1 MLMNKFM
8 SFAIKEAEKGINLG
22 HGGPFG
28 AVIVKD
34 GKIVGRGHNHVVA
47 NNDPTCHGEI
57 DAIRKSCKKLKNFSL
72 SGCDIYTTGEPCP
85 MCLSA
90 CLWAN
95 INHIYYGCTIEDN
108 DDIGFRD
115 EIFYKYLDISKKNMK
130 SKITQIDHA
139 ECLELFKKY
148 KNIKNKT
155 MY

>member
-1 MLMNKFM
+1 MNKFM
-8 SFAIKEAEKGINLG
+8 NQAIKEAEKGISLG

-28 AVIVKD
+28 SVIVKN
-34 GKIVGRGHNHVVA
+34 GKIVGRGHNHVVV

-57 DAIRKSCKKLKNFSL
+57 DAIRKTCKKLKTFDL

-95 INHIYYGCTIEDN
+95 INHIYYGCTIQDN
-108 DDIGFRD
+108 DKIGFRD
-115 EIFYKYLDISKKNMK
+115 EIFYKHLDISTKKMEN
-130 SKITQIDHA
+130 KISQIDHE
-139 ECLELFKKY
+139 ECLKLFEKY
-148 KNIKNKT
+148 KNLPCKT

>member
-1 MLMNKFM
+1 MNKFM
-8 SFAIKEAEKGINLG
+8 SQAIKEAEKGISLN

-28 AVIVKD
+28 SVIVKN
-34 GKIVGRGHNHVVA
+34 GKIIGKGHNHVVS

-57 DAIRKSCKKLKNFSL
+57 DAIRKTCKKLKTFDL

-95 INHIYYGCTIEDN
+95 INHIYFGCTIKDN
-108 DDIGFRD
+108 DNIGFRD
-115 EIFYKYLDISKKNMK
+115 DIFYKYLDISTKNMEN
-130 SKITQIDHA
+130 KISQVGHK
-139 ECLELFKKY
+139 ECLALFEKY
-148 KNIKNKT
+148 KSISNKT